1 MSLWG
6 CAPASSGP
14 RPWANDSIDALAA
27 FEPTADPGPE
37 KSPGSTDTVLSGH
50 GNDSPLLL
58 VASRAFADVHPDAIR
73 AIVAGTHQAVDW
85 INADPD
91 AAGAATA
98 VVTGAPATVEAAM
111 FRKMDWKVRLDDQ
124 TIDRLK

>member
-1 MSLWG
+1 MPW
-6 CAPASSGP
+6 P
-14 RPWANDSIDALAA
+14 RPNRRPTLALKKV
-27 FEPTADPGPE
+27 PGAQ
-37 KSPGSTDTVLSGH
+37 TVTVLSGH

-73 AIVAGTHQAVDW
+73 AIVAGTRQAVDW

-98 VVTGAPATVEAAM
+98 VVTGAPAAVEAAM